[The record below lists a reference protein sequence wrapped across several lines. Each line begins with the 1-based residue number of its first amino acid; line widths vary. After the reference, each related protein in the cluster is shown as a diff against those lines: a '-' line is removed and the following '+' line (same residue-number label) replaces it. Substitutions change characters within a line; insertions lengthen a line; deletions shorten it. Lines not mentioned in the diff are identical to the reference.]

1 MFCFNGLF
9 LFFFFWEGGW
19 IFFPV
24 AGQIKLTCFA
34 EVKGIIYY
42 YSLHSKMV
50 SCAAYADLIGGIE
63 ENDFNSFGWLIM
75 SNFRL

>member
-1 MFCFNGLF
+1 M
-9 LFFFFWEGGW
+9 
-19 IFFPV
+19 